1 MGGGA
6 AGGARGGAGEAGG
19 AGGARGG
26 ADVGGAARGGESGGA
41 ARGGE
46 AGEPG
51 ARGGREGGPARA
63 EQPSERGNR
72 ESGQP
77 DRSGAGERGGR
88 DGRDGP
94 GERGGRDA
102 AGERGER
109 GGRGTAVEAR
119 GASRNLSS
127 TQRTEFRQ
135 SISRSSVRAVT
146 NVNFAVRVGTAIP
159 RSVSLHPL
167 PPAILSVVP
176 AYRGLQFIL
185 VGDDIV
191 IIDPDTYEIV
201 DVIPA

>member
-1 MGGGA
+1 GG
-6 AGGARGGAGEAGG
+6 
-19 AGGARGG
+19 
-26 ADVGGAARGGESGGA
+26 ARGGESGGA
-41 ARGGE
+41 AGGPARSGAEGGE
-46 AGEPG
+46 AGP
-51 ARGGREGGPARA
+51 RGGREGGREGGAARTG
-63 EQPSERGNR
+63 EP
-72 ESGQP
+72 
-77 DRSGAGERGGR
+77 GERGGR
-88 DGRDGP
+88 DAGP
-94 GERGGRDA
+94 NDRGGRDA
-102 AGERGER
+102 AGERDGRGAAGERGSREGAGER
-109 GGRGTAVEAR
+109 GGRGAATEAR

-135 SISRSSVRAVT
+135 SITRSNVRAVS

-167 PPAILSVVP
+167 PPAILTLVP

>member
-1 MGGGA
+1 GP
-6 AGGARGGAGEAGG
+6 AR
-19 AGGARGG
+19 
-26 ADVGGAARGGESGGA
+26 
-41 ARGGE
+41 

-51 ARGGREGGPARA
+51 
-63 EQPSERGNR
+63 ERGAR
-72 ESGQP
+72 DTGR
-77 DRSGAGERGGR
+77 DGAGER
-88 DGRDGP
+88 DG
-94 GERGGRDA
+94 RGGRDA
-102 AGERGER
+102 AGERGGRDTGRDGAAER
-109 GGRGTAVEAR
+109 GARDGAGERGSRGAATEAR
-119 GASRNLSS
+119 GASKSLSS

-135 SISRSSVRAVT
+135 SITRSNVRAVT

-167 PPAILSVVP
+167 PPAIISLVP

>member
-1 MGGGA
+1 M
-6 AGGARGGAGEAGG
+6 
-19 AGGARGG
+19 
-26 ADVGGAARGGESGGA
+26 
-41 ARGGE
+41 
-46 AGEPG
+46 
-51 ARGGREGGPARA
+51 
-63 EQPSERGNR
+63 
-72 ESGQP
+72 
-77 DRSGAGERGGR
+77 
-88 DGRDGP
+88 
-94 GERGGRDA
+94 
-102 AGERGER
+102 
-109 GGRGTAVEAR
+109 
-119 GASRNLSS
+119 SS

-167 PPAILSVVP
+167 PPAIVSVVP